1 MRTILI
7 LLLVGSLLWLV
18 LHGFRSD
25 RAGQTS
31 SAEPTGVLMP
41 AETRP
46 AAPAADAPAP
56 APPARTTSQAGTAS
70 KSGTPVVTVQKEK
83 AAAPTPAAAPSRA
96 PDDPKPR
103 AAQVS
108 AAPADEIAM
117 ASVLLH
123 HTQDLPAYVE
133 GPGKSLP
140 SGRRELALALHKW
153 IVGPVDEARRMA
165 ESLESRDGVLVAE
178 SSFLKQALS
187 SGPTAVP
194 ASARGESPLVLAAS
208 LARIARD
215 GQAALAAGKN
225 REAALA
231 FSELLIG
238 EVSAPWKAE
247 RESLV
252 SWSDALARAQAK
264 YRWSPEGGWNS
275 VEVKVEAGDS
285 LISVRKR
292 AIKEHAELLICTGQ
306 IARANGLHSETIQ
319 PGQTLKIPMSRANVL
334 VDLDAHWALY
344 RLGPEVVAAWEVG
357 VGKPGSE
364 TPPGE
369 YVAGEKTKEPPWFR
383 PGHPPVPYGDPE
395 NPLGTRWIAW
405 QKADGTNTG
414 LGFHGTKDPSSIG
427 EDLSQGCVRMR
438 QPAIEELF
446 EILPKGA
453 AITVQP

>member
-18 LHGFRSD
+18 LHGFRSV
-25 RAGQTS
+25 RAGQS
-31 SAEPTGVLMP
+31 PAAEPTGLLMP
-41 AETRP
+41 VESKP
-46 AAPAADAPAP
+46 AAPSTDAPVA
-56 APPARTTSQAGTAS
+56 ATSSGTESKGGTALVS
-70 KSGTPVVTVQKEK
+70 PPKEK
-83 AAAPTPAAAPSRA
+83 AAASVSPAPTPAAAPARA
-96 PDDPKPR
+96 PDAPKPR
-103 AAQVS
+103 ASQVS

-123 HTQDLPAYVE
+123 HPQDLPAYVE
-133 GPGKSLP
+133 GLGKTLP
-140 SGRRELALALHKW
+140 SGRRELALALHTW

-165 ESLESRDGVLVAE
+165 EGLESRDGVLVSE
-178 SSFLKQALS
+178 SAFLKQALS
-187 SGPTAVP
+187 SGATAVP
-194 ASARGESPLVLAAS
+194 ASGRGESPLVMAAALAC
-208 LARIARD
+208 IARE
-215 GQAALAAGKN
+215 GKAALAAGKN

-231 FSELLIG
+231 FGELLLG
-238 EVSAPWKAE
+238 EICAPWKAE
-247 RESLV
+247 RESLN
-252 SWSDALARAQAK
+252 SWTDALARAQAG
-264 YRWSPEGGWNS
+264 YRWNPEGGWNS
-275 VEVKVEAGDS
+275 IEVKVEAGDS

-292 AIKEHAELLICTGQ
+292 AIKEHGELLICTGQ
-306 IARANGLHSETIQ
+306 IARGNGLRSETIH
-319 PGQTLKIPMSRANVL
+319 PGQSLRIPLSRANVI

-344 RLGPEVVAAWEVG
+344 RLGTEVVAAWEVG

-369 YVAGEKTKEPPWFR
+369 YLTGEKTKEPPWFR
-383 PGHPPVPYGDPE
+383 PGHAPVPYGDPE

-414 LGFHGTKDPSSIG
+414 LGFHGTKDPASIG

-453 AITVQP
+453 SITVQP

>member
-18 LHGFRSD
+18 LHGFRSV
-25 RAGQTS
+25 RAGQIS
-31 SAEPTGVLMP
+31 SAEPAGLLMP
-41 AETRP
+41 AETKSS
-46 AAPAADAPAP
+46 APATDA
-56 APPARTTSQAGTAS
+56 
-70 KSGTPVVTVQKEK
+70 
-83 AAAPTPAAAPSRA
+83 PAAAPPSATTSKGGTALVPPPKEKA
-96 PDDPKPR
+96 PAPVSPAPTRVAEEPKPR
-103 AAQVS
+103 PSQVS

-165 ESLESRDGVLVAE
+165 EGLESRDGVLVAE
-178 SSFLKQALS
+178 STFLKQALS
-187 SGPTAVP
+187 SGAAPVP
-194 ASARGESPLVLAAS
+194 ASARGESPLVLAAT
-208 LARIARD
+208 LARTARE

-231 FSELLIG
+231 FGDLLLG

-247 RESLV
+247 RESLS
-252 SWSDALARAQAK
+252 SWSDALARAQAG

-275 VEVKVEAGDS
+275 IELKVEPGDS

-292 AIKEHAELLICTGQ
+292 AIKEHAELLVCTGQ
-306 IARANGLHSETIQ
+306 IARANGLHGETIH
-319 PGQTLKIPMSRANVL
+319 PGQSLKIPMSRANVL

-344 RLGPEVVAAWEVG
+344 RLGPEVVAAWEIG

-369 YVAGEKTKEPPWFR
+369 YIAGEKTKEPPWFR

>member
-18 LHGFRSD
+18 LHGFRSV

-31 SAEPTGVLMP
+31 TAEPTGLLMP
-41 AETRP
+41 AETKP
-46 AAPAADAPAP
+46 SASATDAPAP
-56 APPARTTSQAGTAS
+56 APPSGTTSKGGTALV
-70 KSGTPVVTVQKEK
+70 PPPKEK
-83 AAAPTPAAAPSRA
+83 APAPVSPAPTPSAAPARA
-96 PDDPKPR
+96 ADEPKPR
-103 AAQVS
+103 ASQVS

-165 ESLESRDGVLVAE
+165 EGLESRDGVLVAE
-178 SSFLKQALS
+178 STFLKQALS
-187 SGPTAVP
+187 SGAAAVP

-208 LARIARD
+208 LARIARE

-231 FSELLIG
+231 FGELLLG

-247 RESLV
+247 RESLT
-252 SWSDALARAQAK
+252 SWSDALARAQAG

-275 VEVKVEAGDS
+275 IEVKVEAGDS

-306 IARANGLHSETIQ
+306 IARANGLHGETIH
-319 PGQTLKIPMSRANVL
+319 PGQSLKIPMSRANVL

-344 RLGPEVVAAWEVG
+344 RLGPEVVAAWEIG

-414 LGFHGTKDPSSIG
+414 LGFHGTKDPASIG